1 MSNLSQMS
9 LTIINLNILRL
20 CYNRPM
26 RKLDYIP
33 RTNLKMIHIDGAYS
47 FGIDSILLA
56 DFAKMKKNKTLL
68 DIGSG
73 NGILAIMAN
82 DLYKLEKV
90 YAVEI
95 QEAKAKVLRDNLDL
109 NNIKNIKIINEDLN
123 KIEFKENSIDY
134 IITNPPYYKIDQN
147 IKNKDEEFLISRQ
160 ELYLNLDDIFVFA
173 NKALKDKGKLFMIHK
188 PERMVEIFN
197 KSGNVKPKR
206 IQFAS
211 STFDTKP
218 QFILIEFV
226 KNAKDGIKI
235 EDPIIIYKD
244 GKYTDQVKKINGTY
258 KEN

>member
-1 MSNLSQMS
+1 
-9 LTIINLNILRL
+9 
-20 CYNRPM
+20 M

-33 RTNLKMIHIDGAYS
+33 RTNLKMIHVDDAYS
-47 FGIDSILLA
+47 FGIDSILLG
-56 DFAKMKKNKTLL
+56 DFARMKKDKTLL

-73 NGILAIMAN
+73 NGILALMAN
-82 DLYKLEKV
+82 GLYSLKKV

-95 QEAKAKVLRDNLDL
+95 QANKTKILKENLDL
-109 NNIKNIKIINEDLN
+109 NGIKNIEIINENLN
-123 KIEFKENSIDY
+123 KIDFKENTLDY

-160 ELYLNLDDIFVFA
+160 ELYLNLDDIFSFA
-173 NKALKDKGKLFMIHK
+173 NRTLKDRGKLFMIHK

-206 IQFAS
+206 IRFVS
-211 STFDTKP
+211 STYDTKP

-226 KNAKDGIKI
+226 KNAKDGLKI

-244 GKYTDQVKKINGTY
+244 GTYTDQVKKINGTY
-258 KEN
+258 KED